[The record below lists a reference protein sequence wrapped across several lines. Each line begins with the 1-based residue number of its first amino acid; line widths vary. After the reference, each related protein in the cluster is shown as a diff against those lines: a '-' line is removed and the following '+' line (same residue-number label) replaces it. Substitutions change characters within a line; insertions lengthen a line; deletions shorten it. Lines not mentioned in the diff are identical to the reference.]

1 MTVVLIVYVD
11 VSALI
16 LSVYLVFQF
25 FLYYKKNYDK
35 QIQLVKLF
43 GRHGIGLKVVCS
55 LSTGHKIDILLA
67 AWSLE
72 WWFIQNLVYCLQ
84 RSCQPL
90 SSLASILESFL
101 KTLVYLHGQPATIS
115 RDLLRALQLLHV
127 MVGTH
132 QYYTRS
138 LASMVLSWCVL
149 YLCICTIQ

>member
-1 MTVVLIVYVD
+1 MYNFESWND
-11 VSALI
+11 AM
-16 LSVYLVFQF
+16 
-25 FLYYKKNYDK
+25 KKNK
-35 QIQLVKLF
+35 QIQLVKMF
-43 GRHGIGLKVVCS
+43 GGHGIGLKVVCS

-72 WWFIQNLVYCLQ
+72 WWFIRNLVYGLQ